1 MDENKCYHLPI
12 VYEVADQLDE
22 LVNMQKELQERI
34 QPGFYD
40 PNESLASI
48 ANFIMKNHHASH
60 EEECEFL
67 NALGGTHDLL
77 DIPQSTKVLGSGVWK
92 WWKADNRI
100 IAPEATFSDLS
111 ERDQIEA
118 KMELVDRFHFFM
130 NEMIK
135 IGMTGSELYSMYKSK
150 NAENFNR
157 QNNGY

>member
-1 MDENKCYHLPI
+1 MDANQCYHLPI
-12 VYEVADQLDE
+12 IMEEASQFDE
-22 LVNMQKELQERI
+22 ILNMQKQLQERI

-40 PNESLASI
+40 ELESLGSI
-48 ANFIMKNHHASH
+48 ADFVMKNHHASH
-60 EEECEFL
+60 EEEIEFL
-67 NALGGTHDLL
+67 NALGGTHDEG
-77 DIPQSTKVLGSGVWK
+77 PRSAVWK
-92 WWKADNRI
+92 WWKKDNKLPITRVM
-100 IAPEATFSDLS
+100 TFSELS

-135 IGMTGSELYSMYKSK
+135 IGMTGSELYSYYKSK